1 MDVFEHLRMGYA
13 VIFSQSMIP
22 EDVVC
27 SDFYC
32 TFVGRNVFYYSFS
45 DTCTGKT
52 LQL

>member
-1 MDVFEHLRMGYA
+1 MHVFECLRKGYT
-13 VIFSQSMIP
+13 VIFSQSMKLMN
-22 EDVVC
+22 VVC

-52 LQL
+52 IQL